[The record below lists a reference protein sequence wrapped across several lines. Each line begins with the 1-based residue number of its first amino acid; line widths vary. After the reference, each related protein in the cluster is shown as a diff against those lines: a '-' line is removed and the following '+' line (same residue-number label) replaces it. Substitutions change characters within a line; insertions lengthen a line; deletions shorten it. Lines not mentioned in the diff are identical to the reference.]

1 MMRLTRKGD
10 GAGHGHRQSDRGE
23 SHERATVDRAAD
35 GRRQGCRRT
44 QREKARPVRQGGSGQ
59 GRGCR
64 GLRRARPAS
73 AQALAPE
80 GGLEEALC
88 ARIVGCL
95 WRLRRIVRLESAMVG
110 DEDGMRLASLL
121 ERGWL
126 CDEESECLQLFSQY
140 ETRLDRI
147 LHRALHELQRLQ
159 ARRGGAHVPP
169 PLVLDVEVRGL
180 SSLEDPP
187 EPMPARSL
195 RR

>member
-1 MMRLTRKGD
+1 MATANQIAANRTNAQRSTGPRTAGGKAAAARNARKHGLFAKEVLAKGEDAAGFAELGQRL
-10 GAGHGHRQSDRGE
+10 RQ
-23 SHERATVDRAAD
+23 T
-35 GRRQGCRRT
+35 
-44 QREKARPVRQGGSGQ
+44 
-59 GRGCR
+59 
-64 GLRRARPAS
+64 
-73 AQALAPE
+73 LAPE

-140 ETRLDRI
+140 ETRLDRM

-159 ARRGGAHVPP
+159 ARRGGADIPP
-169 PLVLDVEVRGL
+169 PLVVDVDVRGL
-180 SSLEDPP
+180 PSLDDPP
-187 EPMPARSL
+187 EPMPAPSL
-195 RR
+195 RD